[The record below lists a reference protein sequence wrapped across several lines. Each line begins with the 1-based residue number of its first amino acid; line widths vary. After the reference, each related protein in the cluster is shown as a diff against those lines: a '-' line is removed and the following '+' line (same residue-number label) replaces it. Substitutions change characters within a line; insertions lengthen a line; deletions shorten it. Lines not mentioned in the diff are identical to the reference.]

1 MEKKVIGLIVN
12 PVAGM
17 GGSVGLKGTDGK
29 DIYQKALELGAQPVT
44 PGKAHEVL
52 EHINNTD
59 AIDWLAAPGKMGE
72 NFVVE
77 MDLAHTVIGE
87 IGEETSGEDTRRIAR
102 QMAAQGADL
111 IVFVGGDGSARDL
124 FDAVGTDTPVVAV
137 PAGVKI
143 FSGVFAI
150 STRRAAEMIDAF
162 VSGVDV
168 TEEEVL
174 DIDEEAYQ
182 NNRLDSRL
190 YGYLMTPNVRAYL
203 QPGKFA
209 SVSPSSEESKLDIA
223 AYIVEDIIEPETL
236 YILGP
241 GSTVKAV
248 ADEIGVEKTLL
259 GVDAVYEGKL
269 VGQDLNEK
277 GILAL
282 LEQYPKRKLVITPL
296 GGNGFIF
303 GRGSKMFTPQ
313 VIRLVGKENVII
325 VGDRDKVQH
334 LDCLRVDSGDFDL
347 DETLSGFQRVWVGY
361 REAILKKVRY

>member
-52 EHINNTD
+52 EHIKNPD
-59 AIDWLAAPGKMGE
+59 AIDWLVAPGKMGE
-72 NFVVE
+72 TIVVE
-77 MDLAHTVIGE
+77 MGVPHTIIGE
-87 IGEETSGEDTRRIAR
+87 TGEETSGEDTRRIAR

-111 IVFVGGDGSARDL
+111 IVFVGGDGSARDM

-143 FSGVFAI
+143 FSAAFAI
-150 STRRAAEMIDAF
+150 STRGAAEMIDAF
-162 VSGVDV
+162 ISGVGV
-168 TEEEVL
+168 SEEEVL

-203 QPGKFA
+203 QPGKIA
-209 SVSPSSEESKLDIA
+209 TTSPSSEESKLEIA
-223 AYIVEDIIEPETL
+223 AFIVEDIEPETL

-248 ADEIGVEKTLL
+248 ADEMGVEKTLL

-282 LEQYPKRKLVITPL
+282 LEQYPRRKLVITPL

-347 DETLSGFQRVWVGY
+347 DEALSGFQRVWVGY
-361 REAILKKVRY
+361 REAILKKVRC

>member
-1 MEKKVIGLIVN
+1 MEKKKIGLIVN

-29 DIYQKALELGAQPVT
+29 EIYLKALELGAQPVT
-44 PGKAHEVL
+44 PGKAHEVI
-52 EHINNTD
+52 EHLKNVET
-59 AIDWLAAPGKMGE
+59 IDWLVGPGKMGE
-72 NFVVE
+72 YTLQE
-77 MDLAHTVIGE
+77 MGLDHTVIGE
-87 IGEETSGEDTRRIAR
+87 TGEDTTGEDTRRIAR
-102 QMAAQGADL
+102 QMVENGAEL
-111 IVFVGGDGSARDL
+111 IVFVGGDGSARDM
-124 FDAVGTDTPVVAV
+124 FDAVGTNTPVVAT

-143 FSGVFAI
+143 FSAAFAI
-150 STRRAAEMIDAF
+150 STRGAAEMLDAF
-162 VSGVDV
+162 VGGVGV

-190 YGYLMTPNVRAYL
+190 YGYLMVPNVRAFL
-203 QPGKFA
+203 QPGKIA
-209 SVSPSSEESKLDIA
+209 STTPSSEESKAEIA
-223 AYIVEDIIEPETL
+223 SYIVEELAPETL

-248 ADEIGVEKTLL
+248 ADEMNVAKTLL
-259 GVDAVYEGKL
+259 GVDAVYEGQL

-282 LEQYPKRKLVITPL
+282 LEQYEKRKLIITPL

-303 GRGSKMFTPQ
+303 GRGSKMFTPE
-313 VIRLVGKENVII
+313 VIRSVGKKNVII

-334 LDCLRVDSGDFDL
+334 LDCLRVDSGDFSL
-347 DETLSGFQRVWVGY
+347 DEELSGFLKVWVGY
-361 REAILKKVRY
+361 REAILKKVRC

>member
-1 MEKKVIGLIVN
+1 MEKKKIGLIVN

-29 DIYQKALELGAQPVT
+29 EIYLKALELGAQPVT

-52 EHINNTD
+52 EHIKD
-59 AIDWLAAPGKMGE
+59 LEPIEWLVGPGKMGE
-72 NFVVE
+72 NSLTEMGLSYTVV
-77 MDLAHTVIGE
+77 GE
-87 IGEETSGEDTRRIAR
+87 IGEETTGEDTRRIAK
-102 QMAAQGADL
+102 QMVAHGAEL
-111 IVFVGGDGSARDL
+111 IVFVGGDGSARDM

-143 FSGVFAI
+143 FSAAFAI
-150 STRRAAEMIDAF
+150 STRGAAEMLDAF
-162 VSGVDV
+162 VSGVGV

-174 DIDEEAYQ
+174 DIDEAAYQ
-182 NNRLDSRL
+182 NNRLDSKL
-190 YGYLMTPNVRAYL
+190 YGYLMVPNVRAYL
-203 QPGKFA
+203 QPGKIA
-209 SVSPSSEESKLDIA
+209 TTTPSSEESKLEIA
-223 AYIVEDIIEPETL
+223 AFIVEDIEPETL

-248 ADEIGVEKTLL
+248 ADEMGVEKTLL

-282 LEQYPKRKLVITPL
+282 LDQYPQRKLVITPL

-303 GRGSKMFTPQ
+303 GRGSKMFTPE
-313 VIRLVGKENVII
+313 VIRRVGKQNVII

-334 LDCLRVDSGDFDL
+334 LDCLRVDSGDFSL
-347 DETLSGFQRVWVGY
+347 DEELSGYLKVWVGY
-361 REAILKKVRY
+361 REAILKKVRC

>member
-1 MEKKVIGLIVN
+1 MEKKILGLIVN

-29 DIYQKALELGAQPVT
+29 EILQKALALGAQPVT

-52 EHINNTD
+52 ERIKNID
-59 AIDWLAAPGKMGE
+59 AIKWLAAPGKMGANSLE
-72 NFVVE
+72 E
-77 MDLAHTVIGE
+77 MSIPYTLVGE
-87 IGEETSGEDTRRIAR
+87 TNAETTGEDTRRIAR
-102 QMAAQGADL
+102 QMVAQGVDL
-111 IVFVGGDGSARDL
+111 IVFAGGDGSARDM
-124 FDAVGTDTPVVAV
+124 FDAVGTNTPVVAV

-143 FSGVFAI
+143 FSAAFAI
-150 STRRAAEMIDAF
+150 STRGAAEMIDAF
-162 VSGVDV
+162 VSGVGV

-182 NNRLDSRL
+182 NNRLDSQL
-190 YGYLMTPNVRAYL
+190 YGYLMVPDVRAYL
-203 QPGKFA
+203 QPGKIA
-209 SVSPSSEESKLDIA
+209 TTSPSSEESKLEIA
-223 AYIVEDIIEPETL
+223 AFIVEDLEPETL
-236 YILGP
+236 YIMGP
-241 GSTVKAV
+241 GSTVKVV
-248 ADEIGVEKTLL
+248 ADEMGVNKTLL

-282 LEQYPKRKLVITPL
+282 LEQYDRRKLVITPL

-313 VIRLVGKENVII
+313 VIREVGKENVII

-334 LDCLRVDSGDFDL
+334 LDCLRVDSGDFAL
-347 DETLSGFQRVWVGY
+347 DDELSGYQKVWVGY
-361 REAILKKVRY
+361 REAIVKKVRC